1 MPEIRSKDRNNGTT
15 PFSLSSTNV
24 DEVRECQTARGRKK
38 GSMKIEGQAPFE
50 QDDRPKS
57 VPDGSAEFAERVRA
71 NQKKLRSE
79 LKSQYDFIVCGSGSS
94 GSVVAGRLAENPDVS
109 VLLIEAGGDD
119 DVPTVNDAGQW
130 VTNIGSERYWQF
142 EAEPNPHLNGRAIP
156 MGMGK
161 VLGGGSSI
169 NAMIWARGHKSDW
182 DFFAS
187 ESGDPAWGYES
198 VLDIYRRIEDWQGAP
213 DPRYRGTGGPVFVQP
228 LQDPNPA
235 APALFEGIRSLGI
248 PIFENQNGRIM
259 EADGGAS
266 VADVCMRN
274 GKRQSVFRSYV
285 FPYMD
290 QPNLT
295 VLPHTLVTRLTF
307 EDKRATGVEIS
318 YEGRVRSIRAGG
330 EVILSLGAIHTPKVL
345 MQSGLGD
352 QAELNHIG
360 IPVVEHLSGVGLGFQ
375 DHPGVGCL
383 YDCSDSLTTRPA
395 PEAVIYGKSAPDLG
409 SPDLQI
415 LPAVF
420 SAGDAARLGL
430 PAGGWVLIG
439 NVVQPKSRG
448 RISLTG
454 SDPADPVRIEAN
466 YLSDPANR
474 TALFACLE
482 LCREIGNS
490 GALRP
495 FVGPEVIPGDLQ
507 VPELEKYIR
516 DTAFSFWHQTSTAKM
531 GRDAMSVVDGDLR
544 VYGVKNLRIA
554 DGSVL
559 PRVTTGN
566 TMAPCVIIGERAAE
580 IIRKQHRIATTSVSH
595 AERFVEVD
603 TRHLS

>member
-1 MPEIRSKDRNNGTT
+1 
-15 PFSLSSTNV
+15 
-24 DEVRECQTARGRKK
+24 
-38 GSMKIEGQAPFE
+38 MKTQGQAPFE
-50 QDDRPKS
+50 QNDRPKS
-57 VPDGSAEFAERVRA
+57 VPDGSTEFAERVGV
-71 NQKKLRSE
+71 NQRKLRSE
-79 LKSQYDFIVCGSGSS
+79 LKSQYEFIVCGSGSS

-109 VLLIEAGGDD
+109 VLLIEAGSDD

-142 EAEPNPHLNGRAIP
+142 QAEPNPHLNGRAIP
-156 MGMGK
+156 VGMGK

-187 ESGDPAWGYES
+187 ETGDPAWGYES
-198 VLDIYRRIEDWQGAP
+198 VLDIYRHIEDWQGAP

-248 PIFENQNGRIM
+248 ETFENQNGRIM

-266 VADVCMRN
+266 VADVRIRN

-285 FPYMD
+285 FPHMD
-290 QPNLT
+290 RPNLT
-295 VLPHTLVTRLTF
+295 VLPHALVTRLTF
-307 EDKRATGVEIS
+307 EDKRATGVQIS
-318 YEGRVRSIRAGG
+318 YEGSVRSIRAGR

-345 MQSGLGD
+345 MQSGIGD
-352 QAELNHIG
+352 QAELNHFG
-360 IPVVEHLSGVGLGFQ
+360 IPVIEHLPGVGLGFQ
-375 DHPGVGCL
+375 DHPGVCCL
-383 YDCSDSLTTRPA
+383 WECSDSLPTRPA
-395 PEAVIYGKSAPDLG
+395 PEAVIYGKSATGLG
-409 SPDLQI
+409 SPDFQI

-420 SAGDAARLGL
+420 SAGDTARLGL
-430 PAGGWVLIG
+430 PAGGWIVIG

-448 RISLTG
+448 RMRLTG

-466 YLSDPANR
+466 YLCDPDDRKAVF
-474 TALFACLE
+474 TCVE

-495 FVGPEVIPGDLQ
+495 FVKREIMPGNM
-507 VPELEKYIR
+507 ERTGLENYIR
-516 DTAFSFWHQTSTAKM
+516 GTTFSFWHQTSTAKM
-531 GRDAMSVVDGDLR
+531 GRDLMSVVDGDLR
-544 VYGVKNLRIA
+544 VYGIKNLRIA
-554 DGSVL
+554 DGSVM

-566 TMAPCVIIGERAAE
+566 TMAPCVIVGERAAE
-580 IIRKQHRIATTSVSH
+580 ILRTQHQIATTSVSQ
-595 AERFVEVD
+595 AERFAEVD
-603 TRHLS
+603 SRHFS